1 VALRRRRAAT
11 GGASGA
17 YDRRMA
23 VPTPAEAELLLAS
36 FELPDG
42 VVTHSRGV
50 SRVAA
55 EAARHLA
62 AAGVEVDPHL
72 VAVAALL
79 HDVDKPQTRGDGLRH
94 GLLGAQWMAE
104 RGYPELAEPIASH
117 PVSSLLDPSRAPRGW
132 AAVAVA
138 VADRHVGQEFVT
150 IDQRIDDQARRY
162 PEFRDSLEAARS
174 PAHAMQ
180 ADLAAAAGMSVDQ
193 LEERL
198 RAAWDEG
205 REG

>member
-1 VALRRRRAAT
+1 
-11 GGASGA
+11 
-17 YDRRMA
+17 MA

-36 FELPDG
+36 FDLPDG
-42 VVTHSRGV
+42 VVNHSRGV

-55 EAARHLA
+55 EAARQLV
-62 AAGVEVDPHL
+62 AAGAEVDPHL

-79 HDVDKPQTRGDGLRH
+79 HDVDKPQTRGDGQRH

-132 AAVAVA
+132 AAVALA
-138 VADRHVGQEFVT
+138 VADRRVGQEFVT
-150 IDQRIDDQARRY
+150 IDERIDDQALRY
-162 PEFRDSLEAARS
+162 PEFRDGLEAARS
-174 PAHAMQ
+174 PAHAME

-193 LEERL
+193 LEARL

>member
-1 VALRRRRAAT
+1 MV
-11 GGASGA
+11 
-17 YDRRMA
+17 

-36 FELPDG
+36 FDLPDG
-42 VVTHSRGV
+42 VVIHSRGV
-50 SRVAA
+50 SRVAS

-62 AAGVEVDPHL
+62 AAGVEIDPRL

-79 HDVDKPQTRGDGLRH
+79 HDVDKPQTRGDGGRH
-94 GLLGAQWMAE
+94 GVLAAQWIAE

-117 PVSSLLDPSRAPRGW
+117 PISSLLDPARAPRGW
-132 AAVAVA
+132 ASVAVA

-162 PEFRDSLEAARS
+162 PEYRDSLEAARS
-174 PAHAMQ
+174 PAHAME
-180 ADLAAAAGMSVDQ
+180 ADLATAAGMTVDQ
-193 LEERL
+193 LEARL